1 MATLAPISVLQGN
14 DVLVD
19 LAVLEDDG
27 KTPQNITALTPSLL
41 VKPQST
47 SPDTAA
53 TATLTVG
60 SGLTVTDAAE
70 GLLTAFLPR
79 ALLSTAGTEWYRL
92 DLADNGGDRT
102 TALYGLLVINPV

>member
-1 MATLAPISVLQGN
+1 MATLSPISVLRGN
-14 DVLVD
+14 DVTVN
-19 LAVLEDDG
+19 LAALEDDG
-27 KTPQNITALTPSLL
+27 RTPQDITGLTPSLL
-41 VKPQST
+41 VKPSSV
-47 SPDTAA
+47 SPDSAA

-79 ALLSTAGTEWYRL
+79 ALLATAGTEWYRL